1 MNKAKQVRDDRDGSV
16 LIVTLCLLFIVV
28 GLVVTIL
35 DVASDHRAI
44 SVRQVKLDQAM
55 YVAEAGV
62 EVGARFM
69 ESNLTVMVNSSTGA
83 TNGSGSVGSGTYNYY
98 IYRTNT
104 STYCIISTGTVSG
117 VSNGSGSNHAVS
129 RIVKLLDVYQ
139 PTYAEFALWSH
150 LNEGLYFGSGET
162 FNGHVHADDEL
173 YFEGSPAF
181 YAPLTSDYGTYSG
194 SLSGVY
200 LQDGLTLNS
209 YQGTMADVNF
219 NSGASS
225 LKSLANLVVSGTTTL
240 TFNGGTTTVKTS
252 SSTTIFTNVT
262 SSWANGGSIYVA
274 NNGTSTGSKSG
285 TIYLEGG
292 NVTGP
297 LTVASEASMYIENN
311 ITYTHNPVTTPTT
324 TDALGLISQDNIWVD
339 TGAPNNLTIDAAMIA
354 AGTSSDG
361 SAGSF
366 GAINYS
372 TRSAGTLTIYGG
384 IVQEQRGAVCT
395 FNSSDQVQ
403 NGYAKNYSYDPRFL
417 TKPPPDYPV
426 ISGKVNFSQWQESN

>member
-1 MNKAKQVRDDRDGSV
+1 MNRTKPVREEPQGSV
-16 LIVTLCLLFIVV
+16 LIVVLCLLFIVV
-28 GLVVTIL
+28 GLVITIL
-35 DVASDHRAI
+35 DVASDHRQIAA
-44 SVRQVKLDQAM
+44 RQLKLDQAM
-55 YVAEAGV
+55 YIAESGV
-62 EVGARFM
+62 EVAARFM

-83 TNGSGSVGSGTYNYY
+83 TNGSGSVGSGSYSYY

-117 VSNGSGSNHAVS
+117 VSNGNGVSNSVT
-129 RIVKLLDVYQ
+129 RVVKLLDVYQ
-139 PTYAEFALWSH
+139 PTYAQFALWSH

-162 FNGHVHADDEL
+162 YNGHVHADDEL
-173 YFEGSPAF
+173 YFTGSPAF

-194 SLSGVY
+194 SLSTVY
-200 LQDGLTLNS
+200 LADGVTLNS

-219 NSGASS
+219 NSGSSS
-225 LKSLANLVVSGTTTL
+225 LKSEANLQVSGNTTL
-240 TFNGGTTTVKTS
+240 TFNGGTVTVKNT
-252 SSTTIFTNVT
+252 STTT
-262 SSWANGGSIYVA
+262 SYTIPASGGMIYVA
-274 NNGTSTGSKSG
+274 NNGTSSGSKSG

-297 LTVASEASMYIENN
+297 LTVVSEASMYVENN

-354 AGTSSDG
+354 SGTSGDG

-366 GAINYS
+366 GALNYS

-384 IVQEQRGAVCT
+384 IVQEQRGAVCE
-395 FNSSDQVQ
+395 FNAQGQVQ

-426 ISGKVNFSQWQESN
+426 ISNKVNFSQWQEGH